1 MSIPIE
7 KIVEEKKVLH
17 KEIKEKLKEAP
28 LSYKHKAKIE
38 DMLDMQNDRVKNMG
52 GPKTIHEANDL
63 LMKELNVE
71 GRT

>member
-38 DMLDMQNDRVKNMG
+38 DMLDM
-52 GPKTIHEANDL
+52 
-63 LMKELNVE
+63 
-71 GRT
+71 